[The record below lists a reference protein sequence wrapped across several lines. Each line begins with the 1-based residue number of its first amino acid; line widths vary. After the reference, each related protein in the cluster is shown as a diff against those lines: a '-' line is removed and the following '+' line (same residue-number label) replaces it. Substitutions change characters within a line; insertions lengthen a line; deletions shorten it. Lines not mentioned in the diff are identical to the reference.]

1 MSKTIF
7 VIIVNSFFSLSID
20 FGGRFFVFYLT
31 IEQKRL
37 DFECEINFSVQK
49 DFLTF
54 FWQSGKSEILTYTC
68 SFKWISR

>member
-7 VIIVNSFFSLSID
+7 GITGNSFFSLSID

-37 DFECEINFSVQK
+37 NFESDIDFSGQK

>member
-7 VIIVNSFFSLSID
+7 GNTGNSLFSLSIV
-20 FGGRFFVFYLT
+20 FWGRFFVFYLT

-37 DFECEINFSVQK
+37 NFESDIDFSGQK